1 MRSRHAAAHCAA
13 YRSHSRPRADELASK
28 NKRAQVNNFK
38 HRKLLLAKNFRQAT
52 TETKLSA
59 KRSAHFEISNA
70 NQADIMISY
79 YYDYYTR
86 LTAFV
91 PGQPG

>member
-1 MRSRHAAAHCAA
+1 
-13 YRSHSRPRADELASK
+13 LASK
-28 NKRAQVNNFK
+28 NKRAQINDFK
-38 HRKLLLAKNFRQAT
+38 HQKLLLAKIFRQAT

-70 NQADIMISY
+70 NQADIRISY
-79 YYDYYTR
+79 YYYYYYYYTR